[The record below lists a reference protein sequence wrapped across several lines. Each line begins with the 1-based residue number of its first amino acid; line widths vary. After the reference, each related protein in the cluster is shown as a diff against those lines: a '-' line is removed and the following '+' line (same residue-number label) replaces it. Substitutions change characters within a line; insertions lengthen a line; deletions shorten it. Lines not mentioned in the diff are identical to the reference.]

1 MSKQSLE
8 HQHVSR
14 RSHSRSPS
22 TSDHSPNE
30 SSFTSSSTGDVEV
43 IIVQALERMDRSL
56 HRLLHRMSS
65 VEHNMEA
72 VVQVYTIFHKWLFV
86 SRTCPKNC
94 INIFT
99 CIVE

>member
-22 TSDHSPNE
+22 TSDHSPYE

-43 IIVQALERMDRSL
+43 VIVQALERMDRNL
-56 HRLLHRMSS
+56 DQLLHRMSS
-65 VEHNMEA
+65 VEHNMKA
-72 VVQVYTIFHKWLFV
+72 
-86 SRTCPKNC
+86 
-94 INIFT
+94 
-99 CIVE
+99 IVEVYRFFHE